1 MQQQINL
8 LSAGLIPP
16 RATVTSSQVLT
27 ACGVFVGLL
36 LLVSAWDGYGLYA
49 DQQTLASVKSE
60 VKVLSD
66 ANTHLRE
73 MAQREPNPSLAQSVA
88 FLIQRKREEQQ
99 LRAILSDLETGQGFT
114 SYLTELSLVQVDGLW
129 LDGLAF
135 GQGDADVAFRGYAF
149 SASKVP
155 EFLQRIAYG
164 SGFQGQ
170 TFDRFEL
177 TEAKDGN
184 VRFEIVGPV
193 TKDSTDS
200 STNPSAYVSTYT
212 STYKNEAGGS

>member
-16 RATVTSSQVLT
+16 RETVTSSQVLA
-27 ACGVFVGLL
+27 ACGLFAGLL
-36 LLVSAWDGYGLYA
+36 LLISAWDGYGLYV
-49 DQQTLASVKSE
+49 DREELASVKAE
-60 VKVLSD
+60 VKVLSA
-66 ANTHLRE
+66 ANTHLRD

-88 FLIQRKREEQQ
+88 FLMQRKREEQQ
-99 LRAILSDLETGQGFT
+99 LSSILAELETSQGFT
-114 SYLTELSLVQVDGLW
+114 HYLTELSMVQVDGLW

-135 GQGDADVAFRGYAF
+135 GQGDADVALRGYAHT
-149 SASKVP
+149 ASKVP

-164 SGFQGQ
+164 SGFRGQ

-177 TEAKDGN
+177 TEGKDGN

-193 TKDSTDS
+193 QEPVNEVAGESGS
-200 STNPSAYVSTYT
+200 SSYIS
-212 STYKNEAGGS
+212 KAGGA